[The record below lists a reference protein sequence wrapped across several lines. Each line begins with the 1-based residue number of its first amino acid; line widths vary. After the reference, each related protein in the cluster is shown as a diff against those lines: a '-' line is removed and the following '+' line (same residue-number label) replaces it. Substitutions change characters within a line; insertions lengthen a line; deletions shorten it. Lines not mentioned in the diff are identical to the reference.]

1 MTYNQNTLP
10 TETSHHILLEN
21 RSRLA
26 VSGVEEVES
35 FDENQIVMSTCQGE
49 LIVRGED
56 LHIEQLSLDGGDLKV
71 ESSSGGWGSVCC
83 WGRSPG
89 RYMTCCASAGIGGGG
104 ERRAS
109 CWTCS
114 SGAFRRRAW

>member
-35 FDENQIVMSTCQGE
+35 FDENQIVMSTCQG
-49 LIVRGED
+49 VRARFNPLGMACPKS
-56 LHIEQLSLDGGDLKV
+56 Q
-71 ESSSGGWGSVCC
+71 
-83 WGRSPG
+83 
-89 RYMTCCASAGIGGGG
+89 A
-104 ERRAS
+104 
-109 CWTCS
+109 
-114 SGAFRRRAW
+114 

>member
-35 FDENQIVMSTCQGE
+35 FDENQIVMSTCQWE

-71 ESSSGGWGSVCC
+71 EGSIDAISYEAPREKGGFFSRLLG
-83 WGRSPG
+83 
-89 RYMTCCASAGIGGGG
+89 
-104 ERRAS
+104 
-109 CWTCS
+109 
-114 SGAFRRRAW
+114 